1 MPRQCLEIRPGAGQ
15 PLSTALGS
23 NPLLCAHGVAR
34 GLREGLA
41 GHWCTGTQQTTC
53 MRVSTA
59 GTAALPS
66 THSVIRLDTNERQLG
81 ALLLAHEAHAAPW
94 KHRPRPGARGEA
106 GYCNT
111 HPCTGWCTGGGWLT
125 PLRTGGRSW
134 TLLHPRSAPAQP
146 LRPRGSGPQQWSYSP
161 SAGKFLK
168 FKFRTL
174 PCIFFSL
181 SFL

>member
-94 KHRPRPGARGEA
+94 KHRPHPGARGEA

-111 HPCTGWCTGGGWLT
+111 HPCSTRRVLAHPLENGRKVLDPPSPQKCSCTA
-125 PLRTGGRSW
+125 
-134 TLLHPRSAPAQP
+134 SAPSG
-146 LRPRGSGPQQWSYSP
+146 LRP
-161 SAGKFLK
+161 SAVVIL
-168 FKFRTL
+168 
-174 PCIFFSL
+174 SL
-181 SFL
+181 CW